1 MLFACIR
8 RDNIQTFLEKP
19 SAAYEQLSPFWVSIF
34 PLPMMSRVLVLTL
47 VAATHGLQLHTGIA
61 VPNGGLHATPL
72 GVATLRS
79 QLRQARE
86 HSNGVRAYLWCHLW
100 SLWAQPTIKNAPPP
114 QVPISNVVGIETAQT
129 QPTEATL
136 DWLQQYSRTR
146 EVTLKTS
153 ALTRPDT
160 DPVFN

>member
-1 MLFACIR
+1 MLASGE
-8 RDNIQTFLEKP
+8 TTYKL
-19 SAAYEQLSPFWVSIF
+19 FWKSQAPPMNNCLLFGVSIF

-47 VAATHGLQLHTGIA
+47 VAATQGLQLHTGIA